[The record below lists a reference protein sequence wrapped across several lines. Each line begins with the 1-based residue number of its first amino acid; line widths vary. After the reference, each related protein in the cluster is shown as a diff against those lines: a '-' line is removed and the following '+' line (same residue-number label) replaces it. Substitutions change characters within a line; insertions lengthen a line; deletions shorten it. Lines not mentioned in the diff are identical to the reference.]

1 MAGEDRAASVVV
13 DHGGPAA
20 DAAAAASG
28 IEAVLGLAGD
38 VATAIF
44 GHGKR
49 EVEHERPFS
58 HDPNFL
64 ESDAHAVPVPHQL
77 GSRASKVALT
87 SLAIARRR

>member
-20 DAAAAASG
+20 DAAAAACG

-49 EVEHERPFS
+49 EVEHERPFGV
-58 HDPNFL
+58 FAGG
-64 ESDAHAVPVPHQL
+64 DAFEDLDGV
-77 GSRASKVALT
+77 G
-87 SLAIARRR
+87 LAAERIWLFS